1 MKQVLLVAGLYLSY
15 ASENWFGGD
24 DHDLVDH
31 GEAAEWE
38 HSTAVTDE
46 GDETGETNFGNVMDE
61 FGCLTDAG
69 ETWCEK
75 LMKCLELFEEA
86 CEEESTLTID
96 DVEIDTSILDSILP
110 AILGPEDHIPN
121 MADEEESLF
130 GGDEDYMSHGD
141 GSIMLGGER
150 DENGCLGSAG
160 YTWCKKQNNCVR
172 SWELEG
178 EWEDECI
185 TGTTSTSDSSGESSL
200 ESSVDDLDDLQ
211 KLFYNEDG
219 TIKPW
224 VLQCFLGLAVTAAIL
239 LTCHIRLRRIRKRR
253 RRRRRTAG
261 VMLAENRDD
270 YARFNS
276 DESNFVFQETV
287 AVKAVA
293 KDAVPSRKEFIN
305 LV

>member
-1 MKQVLLVAGLYLSY
+1 MKQVLLLGGLYLSY

-31 GEAAEWE
+31 GQAAEE
-38 HSTAVTDE
+38 EDSTLV
-46 GDETGETNFGNVMDE
+46 ETEETIFGNVMDE

-69 ETWCEK
+69 ETWCAK
-75 LMKCLELFEEA
+75 LMKCLELFEVG
-86 CEEESTLTID
+86 CEEETTVTID

-121 MADEEESLF
+121 MADEDGSLF
-130 GGDEDYMSHGD
+130 GGDEDYMSHED
-141 GSIMLGGER
+141 GSVMLGGEL

-160 YTWCKKQNNCVR
+160 YTWCEKQNNCVR

-178 EWEDECI
+178 EFEDECI
-185 TGTTSTSDSSGESSL
+185 TGTTSSSDSSGESSSESL
-200 ESSVDDLDDLQ
+200 EDDLE
-211 KLFYNEDG
+211 KFFYNEDG

-224 VLQCFLGLAVTAAIL
+224 VFKCLMGLTVTAAIL
-239 LTCHIRLRRIRKRR
+239 LICLIRVRRIRKRR
-253 RRRRRTAG
+253 RRRRHTTG

-270 YARFNS
+270 YARFNF
-276 DESNFVFQETV
+276 DENNFVFQETV

>member
-31 GEAAEWE
+31 SEAPEE
-38 HSTAVTDE
+38 EYSTAVTDE
-46 GDETGETNFGNVMDE
+46 GDETEEAIFGNVMDE
-61 FGCLTDAG
+61 LSCLTTAG

-75 LMKCLELFEEA
+75 LMKCLQLFEVA
-86 CEEESTLTID
+86 CEDETTVTVD
-96 DVEIDTSILDSILP
+96 GVEIDTSILDSILP

-121 MADEEESLF
+121 MADEEGSLF
-130 GGDEDYMSHGD
+130 GGDEDYMSHED
-141 GSIMLGGER
+141 GSVMLGGER

-160 YTWCKKQNNCVR
+160 YTWCEKQNNCVR
-172 SWELEG
+172 SWELDG

-185 TGTTSTSDSSGESSL
+185 TGTTSSSDSSGESPS
-200 ESSVDDLDDLQ
+200 ESSEDDLE
-211 KLFYNEDG
+211 KFFYNEDG

-224 VLQCFLGLAVTAAIL
+224 VFKCFLGLAVTAAIL
-239 LTCHIRLRRIRKRR
+239 LTCLIRVRRIRKRR
-253 RRRRRTAG
+253 RRRRRSAG

-276 DESNFVFQETV
+276 DENNFVFQETV